1 MYGLVNKAVEDL
13 VKSNFGEETWEKI
26 KTKAQVKDA
35 SFVSMQSYGD
45 HVTYNLV
52 GAATEVLA
60 LSAEQ
65 VLEAFGEY
73 WVLFTAK
80 EGYGNMLDAAGNNL
94 VDFLQNLDALH
105 VRVGNVM
112 PELKPP
118 SFECTDITS
127 NSLQLHYFSDREG
140 LTAMVVGLVKGL
152 GKRFNTPCE
161 VQVLGSKSTGEDHD
175 IFEVKW

>member
-13 VKSNFGEETWEKI
+13 VKTNFGEASWEQI
-26 KTKAQVKDA
+26 KAKAQVKEP
-35 SFVSMQSYGD
+35 SFVSMQSYSD
-45 HVTYNLV
+45 DVTYNLV
-52 GAATEVLA
+52 GAATEVLN
-60 LSAEQ
+60 LTAEQ
-65 VLEAFGEY
+65 VLETFGEY

-80 EGYGNMLDAAGNNL
+80 EGYGSMLDAAGNNL
-94 VDFLQNLDALH
+94 VDFLQNLDAMH

-118 SFECTDITS
+118 SFECSDITS
-127 NSLQLHYFSDREG
+127 NSLQLHYFSDRAG
-140 LTAMVVGLVKGL
+140 LAAMVVGLVKGL

-161 VQVLGSKSTGEDHD
+161 VQILASKSAGEDHD